1 MVRLEI
7 TSSLENIRK
16 YIISGTK
23 GSLLFLDNQ
32 NKDLSINTIIYT
44 RSRKTYIKVT
54 FRTALKQLGKIICK
68 DSLNL
73 SVSLVESRVLT
84 K

>member
-1 MVRLEI
+1 MVRLET
-7 TSSLENIRK
+7 TSSLKNIRK
-16 YIISGTK
+16 YIITRTI
-23 GSLLFLDNQ
+23 GSPLFLVNQ
-32 NKDLSINTIIYT
+32 NKDLSIITIKYT